1 MPDKIIFIHIPRTG
15 GSFVKN
21 AVATALAKERLGPFH
36 RLAGFPSAQ
45 TNPIKSAANFA
56 SVRVANF
63 IKSEIPS
70 EAGYWRSDDGR
81 FVYIHALNPRD
92 SDLAEG
98 RPFTVVRH
106 PLDQIVSIYEFQIA
120 SPPFWRYVRRNA
132 PESVIAEMLPGA
144 PECRFADYVRFQYEY
159 LISRR
164 IRDKLGIDARDMKMD
179 AGFYVVWQMLHM
191 FRDPA
196 KTALALDKSDF
207 ANGRWRDRA
216 LDVSVLKFE
225 NLAADLRRALLE
237 RGMNPKHIDFIRSGS
252 RKINAAPRRKP
263 RWREYYDDNLL
274 AYAVEREFPI
284 FQMFPEYAPNGA
296 AANPSDLARD
306 MSARASR

>member
-1 MPDKIIFIHIPRTG
+1 M
-15 GSFVKN
+15 
-21 AVATALAKERLGPFH
+21 
-36 RLAGFPSAQ
+36 
-45 TNPIKSAANFA
+45 
-56 SVRVANF
+56 
-63 IKSEIPS
+63 
-70 EAGYWRSDDGR
+70 
-81 FVYIHALNPRD
+81 
-92 SDLAEG
+92 
-98 RPFTVVRH
+98 
-106 PLDQIVSIYEFQIA
+106 SIYEFQIA

-207 ANGRWRDRA
+207 ANGRWRDYA

-252 RKINAAPRRKP
+252 RKVNAAPRRKP

-274 AYAVEREFPI
+274 AYAVERELPI
-284 FQMFPEYAPNGA
+284 FQMFPEYAPDGGSRQPRRPRARHVEIRNLEGGGRPNGVS
-296 AANPSDLARD
+296 NPLD
-306 MSARASR
+306 SRFRGNDGVKIGNDGVKKSGMTAQ